1 MKKHI
6 TMSKFEINKSTLSS
20 AIKIGIESK
29 LIADPQFRQALL
41 NTAGS
46 SIMYLSKNN
55 YLGYG
60 NGKWFVN
67 TYGIWLNI
75 LEQECCGR

>member
-1 MKKHI
+1 
-6 TMSKFEINKSTLSS
+6 MSQFEINKSTLSS

-55 YLGYG
+55 TVDR
-60 NGKWFVN
+60 NGKWFVIL
-67 TYGIWLNI
+67 GIWL
-75 LEQECCGR
+75 ETF